1 MKSTQM
7 IIALVLL
14 VAGAGLAYWGYD
26 TSQQVGNQL
35 IKAFGNSTSD
45 KVIAAYTGAAAC
57 ILVGLFLLVRKK

>member
-1 MKSTQM
+1 MKVQM

-26 TSQQVGNQL
+26 MSQNVGNQL
-35 IKAFGNSTSD
+35 VKALGNSTSD

-57 ILVGLFLLVRKK
+57 IVVGFFLLVRGK